1 MKSPPEVLLPDER
14 AQTPQPWFHPI
25 AGEKPLVLVMENSQ
39 LFEISTD
46 FFTAL
51 NNGDETAIAEL
62 KAAMPVTDRLT
73 KAWHADTEPSAISL
87 NLAQSCNLACSYCY
101 ADEGRFG
108 GAQRSM
114 SADIALATIKQFI
127 ENAPKKRVT
136 IGFIG
141 GEPFVNRATLYR
153 SVASAKEIAAAGGV
167 SVGFSVTTNGTL
179 LTPDDLTLL
188 RENAF
193 AVSVSIDGDA
203 GMNDLHRSDRQGAGS
218 FVKIVNN
225 LRPLLENPGRAKIAA
240 RSTIARDDLRVL
252 ERVEALCAL
261 GFPEVGVSP
270 LRTSPNPALV
280 FTPDDWSIFLQEMIR
295 AAEAEWEWVVA
306 GGQFRFSNLAVALKE
321 IHRGSCR
328 PLPCGAAAN
337 YVSVNAEGNYFSCHR
352 TIDDPRFA
360 LGTLATGLDAT
371 ARERFLQSR
380 LVDTQEPCRSC
391 WARYLCGGGCHAEV
405 IKSGRDS
412 CDYIRGWLE
421 YCLSYYD
428 RLLSIRPDLFN
439 LSPTQQP

>member
-14 AQTPQPWFHPI
+14 AQIPQPWFHPI
-25 AGEKPLVLVMENSQ
+25 SGDKSLVLLMENSQ
-39 LFEISTD
+39 LFEIGTD
-46 FFTAL
+46 LFTAL

-62 KAAMPVTDRLT
+62 KAAIPITDRFAKT
-73 KAWHADTEPSAISL
+73 WHADTEPSAISL

-108 GAQRSM
+108 GQQRSM
-114 SADIALATIKQFI
+114 SADIALATIEQFI
-127 ENAPKKRVT
+127 KNAPKKRVT

-141 GEPFVNRATLYR
+141 GEPFVNRATLYQ
-153 SVASAKEIAAAGGV
+153 SVAYAKEVAAACGI

-179 LTPDDLTLL
+179 ITPEDITWL

-193 AVSVSIDGDA
+193 AVSVSIDGGA
-203 GMNDLHRSDRQGAGS
+203 GINDLHRRDRRETGS
-218 FVKIVNN
+218 FDRIVRN
-225 LRPLLENPGRAKIAA
+225 LQPLLAHPGHAKIAA
-240 RSTIARDDLRVL
+240 RATIARDDLRIL
-252 ERVEALCAL
+252 ERVDALGAI

-270 LRTSPNPALV
+270 LRTSPQPELV
-280 FTPDDWSIFLQEMIR
+280 FAPDDWSVFLQEMIR
-295 AAEAEWEWVVA
+295 TAEAEWERVLA
-306 GGQFRFSNLAVALKE
+306 GGQFRFSNLAIALKE
-321 IHRGSCR
+321 IHKGSCR

-337 YVSVNAEGNYFSCHR
+337 YVSVNADGNYFSCHR

-360 LGTLATGLDAT
+360 LGTLATGLDRS

-380 LVDTQEPCRSC
+380 LVDRQEPCRSC

-405 IKSGRDS
+405 IESGRDS

-421 YCLSYYD
+421 YCLSYYN
-428 RLLSIRPDLFN
+428 RLLSIRPDLFY
-439 LSPTQQP
+439 PTPPQQP

>member
-14 AQTPQPWFHPI
+14 AQIPQPWFHPI

-62 KAAMPVTDRLT
+62 KAAMPVTDRLAT
-73 KAWHADTEPSAISL
+73 AWHADTEPSAISL

-108 GAQRSM
+108 GANRSM
-114 SADIALATIKQFI
+114 SADIALATIEQFI
-127 ENAPKKRVT
+127 KNAPKKRVT

-141 GEPFVNRATLYR
+141 GEPFVNRDTLYR
-153 SVASAKEIAAAGGV
+153 SVASAKLVAAACGV

-203 GMNDLHRSDRQGAGS
+203 GMNDVHRSDRQGAGS
-218 FVKIVNN
+218 FAKIVHN
-225 LRPLLENPGRAKIAA
+225 LRPLLAHPGRAKIAA

-252 ERVEALCAL
+252 ERVEALCAI

-270 LRTSPNPALV
+270 LRTSPNPSLV
-280 FTPDDWSIFLQEMIR
+280 FTPDDWSVLLQEMIR
-295 AAEAEWEWVVA
+295 AAEAEWERVVA

-337 YVSVNAEGNYFSCHR
+337 YVSVSAEGNYFSCHR

-360 LGTLATGLDAT
+360 LGTLADGLDAS
-371 ARERFLQSR
+371 AREQFLQSR

-405 IKSGRDS
+405 VKSGRDS